1 MLVFKNSVR
10 SKSFFAFFAPCEKLI
25 RLTRTR
31 QLPHADVG
39 GSCFPLSVHCRSQNE
54 AERVWNILEPIADVV
69 ANLAK
74 EDVAAA
80 FLMNVVVRKLFE
92 NDPQVTVY
100 AAFLGFNRRP
110 VVYLSW

>member
-1 MLVFKNSVR
+1 M
-10 SKSFFAFFAPCEKLI
+10 FFAPWKKLT

-54 AERVWNILEPIADVV
+54 AERVWNILEPITDVV
-69 ANLAK
+69 ENKAK
-74 EDVAAA
+74 EEVAAA
-80 FLMNVVVRKLFE
+80 FLLNVVVRKLFE
-92 NDPQVTVY
+92 SDPQVTAH
-100 AAFLGFNRRP
+100 AAFLGFHRRP